1 MIFVILG
8 THELEFK
15 RLLKYLEDM
24 DIKEKV
30 VIQSGNTQFSSE
42 KYEIIPFLSQGDFD
56 KYIDESE
63 LIITHGGVGSI
74 LTGLKHNKKV
84 ITMARLSKYNEHNDD
99 HQLEICNK
107 LSKEGYTINCKDFE
121 SLKEAIYNYKDIE
134 LKPYIFNNDELVNFI
149 DETIKN
155 I

>member
-42 KYEIIPFLSQGDFD
+42 KYEIIPFF
-56 KYIDESE
+56 I
-63 LIITHGGVGSI
+63 
-74 LTGLKHNKKV
+74 
-84 ITMARLSKYNEHNDD
+84 SKW
-99 HQLEICNK
+99 
-107 LSKEGYTINCKDFE
+107 FW
-121 SLKEAIYNYKDIE
+121 
-134 LKPYIFNNDELVNFI
+134 
-149 DETIKN
+149 
-155 I
+155 

>member
-1 MIFVILG
+1 
-8 THELEFK
+8 
-15 RLLKYLEDM
+15 
-24 DIKEKV
+24 
-30 VIQSGNTQFSSE
+30 
-42 KYEIIPFLSQGDFD
+42 
-56 KYIDESE
+56 
-63 LIITHGGVGSI
+63 
-74 LTGLKHNKKV
+74 
-84 ITMARLSKYNEHNDD
+84 MARLSKYNEHNDD

-107 LSKEGYTINCKDFE
+107 LSKEGYTINCTDFE

>member
-30 VIQSGNTQFSSE
+30 VIQSGNTEFSSE
-42 KYEIIPFLSQGDFD
+42 RYEIIPFLPPKDFD
-56 KYIDESE
+56 RYIDESD

-74 LTGLKHNKKV
+74 LTGLKYNKKV
-84 ITMARLSKYNEHNDD
+84 ITMARLSKYREHNDD

-107 LSKEGYTINCKDFE
+107 LSKEGYTINSIDFE
-121 SLKEAIYNYKDIE
+121 TLKEAINNYKDIE
-134 LKPYIFNNDELVNFI
+134 LKPYVFDNSKLVNFI
-149 DETIKN
+149 DETIN
-155 I
+155 AI